1 MAKQGTLTKG
11 ELINNTYEIKV
22 LIGEGAFGEAYRV
35 KHKHLGTQVLKLI
48 KAEQADKMGVE
59 EIIQEAQ
66 VLSRITHPN
75 VVRVFEANSFER
87 DGRIHYY
94 LTMEFV
100 SGESLTQYINREGVL
115 PLDEA
120 IKFQNDYLQGLNKAH
135 CMKPPVIHRDI
146 NGDNIL
152 IAHDDDGKRAL
163 LSDFGLAQVVDP
175 TTSLG
180 HSAGRMP
187 YWGPE
192 CFHGNYFPESDV
204 FSAGVVFYRMLTG
217 FFPWNYDFYNVQED
231 YDEMSSMVLS
241 ARKKKQTK
249 PSDFCP
255 NLPSHVEKVLD
266 KSLHADF
273 SARYRNADEFL
284 ADLNNDHNSTVK
296 NRSTTGKTTA
306 ENKGTPPPRKKK
318 HIGGFSD
325 IIGMQ
330 KLKETL
336 EMDILGPLEDKETYE
351 EYGITAPNG
360 MLLYGPPGCGKT
372 FISQKLADE
381 VSSTFIEVKPSE
393 LSSPYAHGG
402 KDKIGKLFE
411 RAISEAPTIIFI
423 DEIDAVLPSRENN
436 LGHTYSSEVNEF
448 LVHLNNCGEKGLF
461 IIGATNRPDRIDSAI
476 LRTGRIDKKIYCPPP
491 DHESRFGMFEAFLK
505 NRPTMG
511 GLDYDL
517 LASRTECYVSS
528 DIQFIVNEASKAAL
542 KERTK
547 IEMSHL
553 NQALQSVKS
562 SLTVSQI
569 EEYRS
574 YGDEISTI

>member
-75 VVRVFEANSFER
+75 VVRVFEANSFEK
-87 DGRIHYY
+87 DERIHYY

-100 SGESLTQYINREGVL
+100 SGESLTQYMNREGVL
-115 PLDEA
+115 PLDQA
-120 IKFQNDYLQGLNKAH
+120 IKFQNDYLQGLNEAH
-135 CMKPPVIHRDI
+135 RMKPPVIHRDI

-217 FFPWNYDFYNVQED
+217 FFPWNYDFHNVQED

-255 NLPSHVEKVLD
+255 NLPTHIEKVLD
-266 KSLHADF
+266 ISLDEDF
-273 SARYRNADEFL
+273 TTRYRDANEFL
-284 ADLNNDHNSTVK
+284 ADLN
-296 NRSTTGKTTA
+296 
-306 ENKGTPPPRKKK
+306 
-318 HIGGFSD
+318 GG
-325 IIGMQ
+325 
-330 KLKETL
+330 
-336 EMDILGPLEDKETYE
+336 
-351 EYGITAPNG
+351 
-360 MLLYGPPGCGKT
+360 
-372 FISQKLADE
+372 
-381 VSSTFIEVKPSE
+381 
-393 LSSPYAHGG
+393 
-402 KDKIGKLFE
+402 
-411 RAISEAPTIIFI
+411 
-423 DEIDAVLPSRENN
+423 
-436 LGHTYSSEVNEF
+436 
-448 LVHLNNCGEKGLF
+448 
-461 IIGATNRPDRIDSAI
+461 
-476 LRTGRIDKKIYCPPP
+476 
-491 DHESRFGMFEAFLK
+491 
-505 NRPTMG
+505 
-511 GLDYDL
+511 
-517 LASRTECYVSS
+517 
-528 DIQFIVNEASKAAL
+528 
-542 KERTK
+542 
-547 IEMSHL
+547 
-553 NQALQSVKS
+553 
-562 SLTVSQI
+562 
-569 EEYRS
+569 
-574 YGDEISTI
+574 